1 MLWAAIQFLLPVAGL
16 VALPWLGVKVGGWPV
31 IVGIAVMEVMAVIGL
46 AWSVRVA
53 DAASCGGDELC
64 INEVTGWFD
73 NFAVWP
79 ILFLIIFIAASAYL
93 AFDQNAQRIARSA

>member
-1 MLWAAIQFLLPVAGL
+1 MNTAAVMPVVTA
-16 VALPWLGVKVGGWPV
+16 VVEMGVDATAV
-31 IVGIAVMEVMAVIGL
+31 VMEVMAVIGL

-79 ILFLIIFIAASAYL
+79 ILFLIIFIVASAYL
-93 AFDQNAQRIARSA
+93 AFDQNAQRIARNA